1 MRVKSGARARK
12 GLRHQE
18 GPAAVSLGGDEDG
31 GRLDLGFWVENQC
44 IKAKGITGN
53 PCVLT

>member
-1 MRVKSGARARK
+1 MKSGARARK

-31 GRLDLGFWVENQC
+31 VAGWIWDSG
-44 IKAKGITGN
+44 
-53 PCVLT
+53 